1 MKTRVIN
8 VNGNVSLACQNPNA
22 KLVVNEDTRVG
33 MQFNPTQK
41 LHVSG
46 TKERRSTYKYYL
58 LCKLKQLTTTNFGW

>member
-1 MKTRVIN
+1 MGAKILVITEN
-8 VNGNVSLACQNPNA
+8 
-22 KLVVNEDTRVG
+22 TRVG

-58 LCKLKQLTTTNFGW
+58 LCKLKQLTTTNFGWL